1 MLAGWK
7 LFWAAPNWDISF
19 VTSSF
24 SLGFV
29 KLWST
34 DGNENETKK
43 VVTHHL
49 KGMKCCLDQSQKSV
63 LVWYYI
69 KLSVWSGYR
78 CQCLRGFLFWP
89 NEQPTEELPISDCTY
104 QIRLSTVF
112 KNLNLTNPSWP
123 ESPAGW
129 RFPRRDQVEFK
140 FHKQKYHARLTSHN
154 PRAQTRNV
162 IRRNIRHLSTCRKSD
177 TTIYI
182 RLLPCVKPIIDDVRR
197 SGSGWRC
204 ITL

>member
-1 MLAGWK
+1 MLTGWK

-34 DGNENETKK
+34 DGNENETKN
-43 VVTHHL
+43 VVTDLL
-49 KGMKCCLDQSQKSV
+49 KGMKCCLDQRYKSV
-63 LVWYYI
+63 LVWYECVKWI
-69 KLSVWSGYR
+69 SLSMPEGIFI
-78 CQCLRGFLFWP
+78 L
-89 NEQPTEELPISDCTY
+89 TEWAADRSDCTY

-140 FHKQKYHARLTSHN
+140 FRNKNLPRSAYLTQ
-154 PRAQTRNV
+154 P
-162 IRRNIRHLSTCRKSD
+162 TCTNHETWSVKISD
-177 TTIYI
+177 TWARAESLIPRFTYDC
-182 RLLPCVKPIIDDVRR
+182 RHA
-197 SGSGWRC
+197 SHQ
-204 ITL
+204 

>member
-1 MLAGWK
+1 MLTGWK

-34 DGNENETKK
+34 DGNENETKN

-49 KGMKCCLDQSQKSV
+49 KGMKCCLDQRYQSV
-63 LVWYYI
+63 LVWYECVKWI
-69 KLSVWSGYR
+69 SLSMPEGIFI
-78 CQCLRGFLFWP
+78 L
-89 NEQPTEELPISDCTY
+89 TEWAADRSDCTY

-140 FHKQKYHARLTSHN
+140 FRKQKFTTLGLPHTTHVHKS
-154 PRAQTRNV
+154 RNV
-162 IRRNIRHLSTCRKSD
+162 IRKNIRHLSTCRKSD

-182 RLLPCVKPIIDDVRR
+182 RLLPCVTPIIDDVRR
-197 SGSGWRC
+197 SESGWRC

>member
-1 MLAGWK
+1 M
-7 LFWAAPNWDISF
+7 
-19 VTSSF
+19 
-24 SLGFV
+24 
-29 KLWST
+29 
-34 DGNENETKK
+34 
-43 VVTHHL
+43 
-49 KGMKCCLDQSQKSV
+49 
-63 LVWYYI
+63 
-69 KLSVWSGYR
+69 SVWSGYR

-89 NEQPTEELPISDCTY
+89 NEQPTEGLPISDCTY

-123 ESPAGW
+123 ESPAGG

-140 FHKQKYHARLTSHN
+140 SRKQKFTTLGLPHTTHVHN
-154 PRAQTRNV
+154 SRNV
-162 IRRNIRHLSTCRKSD
+162 IRKNIRQLSTCRKLASPQTSFGVRLRDKRTPKDVCGEASRKSD

-182 RLLPCVKPIIDDVRR
+182 RLLPFDDVRR